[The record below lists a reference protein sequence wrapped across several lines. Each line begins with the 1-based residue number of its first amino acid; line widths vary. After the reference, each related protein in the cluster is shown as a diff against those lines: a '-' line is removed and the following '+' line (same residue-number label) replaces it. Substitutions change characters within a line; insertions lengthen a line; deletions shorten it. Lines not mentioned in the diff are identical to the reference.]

1 MSKPFSRPR
10 RNGVSV
16 ADSGFSTPSLDR
28 ALAVLECLGRHREG
42 LTLSEIAEELE
53 LSVNFVYRVTQALT
67 AHGYAHRDAD
77 KRFRVGAKLLA
88 LCQPVHDD
96 IPLTEA
102 ALPALR
108 WLSSQ
113 SGEVA
118 HLGIIADTEGLV
130 IERVIGTAA
139 VKFYIERGT
148 RFPLHTSAPGKAMLA
163 FMPEEQREEL
173 MSRMDFKH
181 YTAKTISDRAAF
193 RKHLALVKSRG
204 WADDYGEHIEGHS
217 CLGAAILDATG
228 VPVAGLWITGPSQWL
243 TEARIKKLTG
253 AMKQAAAMAS
263 QALAPNVQG

>member
-1 MSKPFSRPR
+1 MSKPFSRSR
-10 RNGVSV
+10 RNGATV

-42 LTLSEIAEELE
+42 LTLSEVAEELS

-67 AHGYAHRDAD
+67 AHGYVHRDAD
-77 KRFRVGAKLLA
+77 KRFRVGAKLLE
-88 LCQPVHDD
+88 LCQPVYDD
-96 IPLTEA
+96 VPITEA
-102 ALPALR
+102 AMPALR
-108 WLSSQ
+108 WLSNQ

-130 IERVIGTAA
+130 LERVVGTAA

-163 FMPEEQREEL
+163 FMPEAQREEL
-173 MSRMDFKH
+173 MGRMDFKR
-181 YTAKTISDRAAF
+181 YTSKTLSNRDDF

-217 CLGAAILDATG
+217 CLGAAILDPMG
-228 VPVAGLWITGPSQWL
+228 SPVAGIWITGPSQWL
-243 TEARIKKLTG
+243 TEGRIKKLTVT
-253 AMKQAAAMAS
+253 MKRAATMAS
-263 QALAPNVQG
+263 ESLAPSARV